1 MNWTTEIVLP
11 MDLPKKKIPDSLPVG
26 TSEFLF
32 LKEDRVLEKEASPV
46 SAFEVLLVS
55 SRSEDHKS
63 FRTTATIWIC

>member
-32 LKEDRVLEKEASPV
+32 
-46 SAFEVLLVS
+46 FEGRQGLRERGLS
-55 SRSEDHKS
+55 SEC
-63 FRTTATIWIC
+63 F